1 MKQDY
6 KIGILK
12 KWVPDKHYGFIES
25 KDLDNDIF
33 VHISQFVNRQKT
45 PKEGDVLR
53 FYVGTSRRGKT
64 EAKRV
69 LRLNEPLFVSSKP
82 YCKVLK
88 KHSFFAQRFFGKILM
103 VLALILLVRVGFL
116 FLERN
121 QNTAFYDEQA
131 LLLKENTSLPQK
143 ALPKK
148 EAKVLYVCD
157 GRIYCSQMTSCDEAK
172 FFLKNCPNTRMDGNR
187 DGIPCESQWC
197 IGF

>member
-1 MKQDY
+1 MPQ
-6 KIGILK
+6 
-12 KWVPDKHYGFIES
+12 
-25 KDLDNDIF
+25 
-33 VHISQFVNRQKT
+33 
-45 PKEGDVLR
+45 EG
-53 FYVGTSRRGKT
+53 
-64 EAKRV
+64 EV
-69 LRLNEPLFVSSKP
+69 LRLNEPLFVSPKP
-82 YCKVLK
+82 YRKVLK

-131 LLLKENTSLPQK
+131 LPLKENTSLPQK

-197 IGF
+197 NGF